1 MTAPAG
7 PGSATRVF
15 ALLGDPV
22 RQSRSPA
29 FQNAAMRH
37 AGIDAVYVALPCA
50 GPDVPAVM
58 RTLAR
63 TGGGGNVTVPHKG
76 AAAAC
81 LDRASD
87 LVRRTGACNTFW
99 GEEDDLCG
107 ENTDVAGFASAAAE
121 LLPDP
126 RGARVLIVGAGG
138 GAAAAAC
145 ALLDAG
151 AERVTLLNRTPARAR
166 SLAVLLDP
174 AARVLEIAT
183 PGGYLADRA
192 FDLVVNATSLGLRDD
207 DDLPV
212 DLRIL
217 RGARGALDLVCGAG
231 RETRWV
237 RHAREL
243 GVPAADGT
251 AMLLAQGAA
260 AFRLWFGIEPP
271 AAVMDGALGPA

>member
-7 PGSATRVF
+7 PGSTTRVF

-22 RQSRSPA
+22 RHSRSPA
-29 FQNAAMRH
+29 FQNAAIRH
-37 AGIDAVYVALPCA
+37 AGLDAVYVALPCA
-50 GPDVPAVM
+50 AGDVAALM

-99 GEEDDLCG
+99 GEGSDLCG
-107 ENTDVAGFASAAAE
+107 ENTDVAGFTTAATA

-126 RGARVLIVGAGG
+126 RGARVLVVGAGG

-151 AERVTLLNRTPARAR
+151 AGRVTLLNRTPARAR
-166 SLAVLLDP
+166 TLAARLDP
-174 AARVLEIAT
+174 GARVVEVVT
-183 PGGYLADRA
+183 PDDPLADRA
-192 FDLVVNATSLGLRDD
+192 FDLVVNATSLGLRDND
-207 DDLPV
+207 DMPI
-212 DLRIL
+212 DLRMI
-217 RGARGALDLVCGAG
+217 RVAGGALDLVCAAG
-231 RETRWV
+231 GETPWV

-243 GVPAADGT
+243 GIPAADGT
-251 AMLLAQGAA
+251 AMLLAQGGA

-271 AAVMDGALGPA
+271 ASVMEAALRQA